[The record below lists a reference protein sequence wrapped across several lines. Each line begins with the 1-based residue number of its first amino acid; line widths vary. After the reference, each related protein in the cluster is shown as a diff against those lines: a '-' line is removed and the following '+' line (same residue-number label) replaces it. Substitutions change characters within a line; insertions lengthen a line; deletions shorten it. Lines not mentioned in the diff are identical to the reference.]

1 MDMRAHSTPSSMPMG
16 SVSMP
21 IRGGQATHG
30 QALDNRGGVGDPFDP
45 FSGMEFH
52 AGFLSMSGS
61 PGWSSQLMDTPSQH
75 RDGIPITSLQGDGM
89 GAFDDGGMAMSFGT
103 TGAGSFNASS
113 LDSGHLGGSPRS
125 LGGFFSTRTDSG
137 YASRDTSSGASQ
149 PRPIK
154 QEPNDDA
161 GDNMAG
167 SCELGTSPAQRYK
180 LERANASSL
189 NGSSFGK
196 EAVFGSLSPNMLASL
211 DDGPFGPGM
220 MGMDM
225 DDEL

>member
-1 MDMRAHSTPSSMPMG
+1 
-16 SVSMP
+16 
-21 IRGGQATHG
+21 
-30 QALDNRGGVGDPFDP
+30 
-45 FSGMEFH
+45 
-52 AGFLSMSGS
+52 
-61 PGWSSQLMDTPSQH
+61 MDTPSQH